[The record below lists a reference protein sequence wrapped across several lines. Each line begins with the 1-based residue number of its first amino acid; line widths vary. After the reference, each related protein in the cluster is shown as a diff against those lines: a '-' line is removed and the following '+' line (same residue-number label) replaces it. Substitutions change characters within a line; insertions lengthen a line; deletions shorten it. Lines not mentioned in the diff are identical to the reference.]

1 MTITLPTDTLP
12 TETSTTDE
20 NVLRKARRFWW
31 WVLGVSAAVSVL
43 GNALHAWLRVDATHT
58 PVTNPRT
65 GLALTML
72 PPIVA
77 AGIAALIPIA
87 LLVHTHGLALL
98 VQSPSKHGWLS
109 RAVVLA
115 VILGLGAGGF
125 YLSFEALREL
135 AMQAGFGATEAWV
148 FPLLVDG
155 SIGGATFVLLSL
167 PPTPAA
173 TTAASQ
179 IASTIETEPAP
190 ENESV
195 TTTAPTRESTAPE
208 PDTTDAVGERGESE
222 THFAEVAHDGPDRTE
237 TSLDAEVLTLSI
249 PTRRTTTNQQA
260 QHTDCPS
267 CTAVAH
273 RLCTGPNGNLDPAEV
288 AQILHMVFD
297 EGIAPSYVAAEFRW
311 KERRLTRLI
320 DDARPHRLVALAS

>member
-12 TETSTTDE
+12 TDTSTT
-20 NVLRKARRFWW
+20 NGSVLRKARRFWW
-31 WVLGVSAAVSVL
+31 WVLGISAAVSVL
-43 GNALHAWLRVDATHT
+43 GNALHAWLRVDATQT
-58 PVTNPRT
+58 PLANPKT
-65 GLALTML
+65 GLALAML

-109 RAVVLA
+109 RTVVLA

-167 PPTPAA
+167 PPTPA

-179 IASTIETEPAP
+179 RASTTETEPAP
-190 ENESV
+190 TNQSV
-195 TTTAPTRESTAPE
+195 TTTAPTSENTAPA
-208 PDTTDAVGERGESE
+208 PDAAAKAETGERE
-222 THFAEVAHDGPDRTE
+222 THLAEIAHDAPDRNE
-237 TSLDAEVLTLSI
+237 TSLAAEVLTLSI
-249 PTRRTTTNQQA
+249 PTRRTTTTQQS

-267 CTAVAH
+267 CTAVAQ
-273 RLCTGPNGNLDPAEV
+273 RLCTGPNGNLNPAEV

-297 EGIAPSYVAAEFRW
+297 EGIAPSHVAAEFRW

-320 DDARPHRLVALAS
+320 DDAHPHRLVALAG

>member
-1 MTITLPTDTLP
+1 MTFTLTTDTLPTDT
-12 TETSTTDE
+12 STT
-20 NVLRKARRFWW
+20 NGSVLRKARRFWW

-58 PVTNPRT
+58 PLANPKT

-109 RAVVLA
+109 RTVVLA

-135 AMQAGFGATEAWV
+135 AMQAGFGSTEAWV

-167 PPTPAA
+167 PPIRA

-179 IASTIETEPAP
+179 PAYTTETEQAHVDQ
-190 ENESV
+190 SV
-195 TTTAPTRESTAPE
+195 TVTPATGESTSLMPGATAAPGERRE
-208 PDTTDAVGERGESE
+208 PETPFAETTD
-222 THFAEVAHDGPDRTE
+222 DDDDRNDAA
-237 TSLDAEVLTLSI
+237 LDAEVLTLDI
-249 PTRRTTTNQQA
+249 PTHRTAAGQD
-260 QHTDCPS
+260 QHTDCRS
-267 CTAVAH
+267 CTAVAE

-288 AQILHMVFD
+288 AQILHKVFD
-297 EGIAPSYVAAEFRW
+297 EGVEPGYVAAEFRW

-320 DDARPHRLVALAS
+320 DDAGPHRLVALAG